1 MKTLE
6 GVMALLEGGAG
17 PEVFA
22 VWVVLLKARV
32 VVGVIVLRRS
42 G

>member
-1 MKTLE
+1 METLE
-6 GVMALLEGGAG
+6 GVMALLEGGVG
-17 PEVFA
+17 PEVFS

>member
-1 MKTLE
+1 MEALE
-6 GVMALLEGGAG
+6 GVVALLERGAG
-17 PEVFA
+17 PVVFA

-32 VVGVIVLRRS
+32 IVRIIIFRGS